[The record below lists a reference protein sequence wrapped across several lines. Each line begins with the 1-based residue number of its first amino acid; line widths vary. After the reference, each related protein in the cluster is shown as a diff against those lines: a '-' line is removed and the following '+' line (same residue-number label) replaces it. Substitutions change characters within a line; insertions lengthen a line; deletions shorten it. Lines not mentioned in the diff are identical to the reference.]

1 MVAHAVQAGQNQ
13 VVKRAEPT
21 EEELAAIVAAVDAV
35 WPRAGEE
42 FDSKPRRQ
50 TPWQTSSRWWS
61 PPVAARRH
69 RPRPGRWG

>member
-1 MVAHAVQAGQNQ
+1 VSRAV
-13 VVKRAEPT
+13 PT
-21 EEELAAIVAAVDAV
+21 DEELAAIVAAVELM
-35 WPRAGEE
+35 WPQQVVEE
-42 FDSKPRRQ
+42 EPRGPRRQ